1 MESTNKFYKKIINN
15 LNSEKKFIKKKKK
28 FYYYKDIK
36 NFILSLKTVISNEK
50 SKTLR
55 ICTLSNKSFEFY
67 SSIIGI
73 LLTKNIW
80 IPLDGNLPN
89 NILTYIIKK
98 SKADLILVDNEN
110 EKKFK
115 LYLKSLNLK
124 YLNIEKLTIK
134 KFKTRSFQVASN
146 YSADDPAIIF
156 FTSGSTGL
164 PKGVILSN
172 RNFISSFYGQA
183 KHIYSKF
190 RKKNFVFG
198 DYYNSSFVIILNIFL
213 PCIYYSCEISTTNNY
228 SDQIN
233 PINHIKK
240 NNVDFVITL
249 PSSIKR
255 IRKLRQKI
263 DFKIKVL
270 LLCGEPFIYE
280 DLKYIIKY
288 INPKYIFNCY
298 GSTELS
304 PWVYS
309 YKFRKSDIKEIKKLN
324 LVPIGKKFYNVNKLI
339 KNNKLFINGPMVAR
353 YLNKENHNKTFKRI
367 KNKIWYD
374 TNDRAINYKK
384 LTYVLG
390 RIDSV
395 VKINGYRIDIKGIEK
410 KISQFN
416 KISDC
421 FVFIDNNKIVA
432 AIETSIK
439 SSESLNNYLKKN
451 ISSYMVPKEYL
462 KFKKFPLNK
471 SFKVDKNS
479 IVEKYK
485 KKNLFDQK
493 ANYFK
498 SI

>member
-164 PKGVILSN
+164 PKGVILIVS
-172 RNFISSFYGQA
+172 
-183 KHIYSKF
+183 
-190 RKKNFVFG
+190 
-198 DYYNSSFVIILNIFL
+198 
-213 PCIYYSCEISTTNNY
+213 
-228 SDQIN
+228 
-233 PINHIKK
+233 
-240 NNVDFVITL
+240 
-249 PSSIKR
+249 
-255 IRKLRQKI
+255 
-263 DFKIKVL
+263 
-270 LLCGEPFIYE
+270 PF
-280 DLKYIIKY
+280 
-288 INPKYIFNCY
+288 
-298 GSTELS
+298 
-304 PWVYS
+304 
-309 YKFRKSDIKEIKKLN
+309 
-324 LVPIGKKFYNVNKLI
+324 
-339 KNNKLFINGPMVAR
+339 
-353 YLNKENHNKTFKRI
+353 
-367 KNKIWYD
+367 
-374 TNDRAINYKK
+374 
-384 LTYVLG
+384 
-390 RIDSV
+390 
-395 VKINGYRIDIKGIEK
+395 
-410 KISQFN
+410 
-416 KISDC
+416 
-421 FVFIDNNKIVA
+421 
-432 AIETSIK
+432 
-439 SSESLNNYLKKN
+439 
-451 ISSYMVPKEYL
+451 
-462 KFKKFPLNK
+462 
-471 SFKVDKNS
+471 
-479 IVEKYK
+479 
-485 KKNLFDQK
+485 
-493 ANYFK
+493 
-498 SI
+498 

>member
-1 MESTNKFYKKIINN
+1 MESTNKFYKKIIKN
-15 LNSEKKFIKKKKK
+15 LNSKKKFIKKNQKY
-28 FYYYKDIK
+28 YYYKDIK
-36 NFILSLKTVISNEK
+36 NFILSLKIEIGIENSN
-50 SKTLR
+50 TLR

-89 NILTYIIKK
+89 KILTYIIKK

-115 LYLKSLNLK
+115 LYLKNHDLN
-124 YLNIEKLTIK
+124 YLNIEKLSIK
-134 KFKTRSFQVASN
+134 KFKSQSLKVASN
-146 YSADDPAIIF
+146 YNANDPAIIF

-172 RNFISSFYGQA
+172 RNFISSFYGQN

-190 RKKNFVFG
+190 KKKNFVFG
-198 DYYNSSFVIILNIFL
+198 DYYNSSFIIILNIFL
-213 PCIYYSCEISTTNNY
+213 PCIYYSCEISATNNY

-249 PSSIKR
+249 PSLIKR
-255 IRKLRQKI
+255 LRKLRQKI
-263 DFKIKVL
+263 DFKIKAI

-280 DLKYIIKY
+280 DLKYIINY

-309 YKFRKSDIKEIKKLN
+309 YKFRKLDIKEIKKLN

-353 YLNKENHNKTFKRI
+353 YLNEEDYNKTYKRI

-374 TNDRAINYKK
+374 TNDRVINHKK

-395 VKINGYRIDIKGIEK
+395 VKINGYRIDLKGIEK
-410 KISQFN
+410 IFPNLIKYQIVLFL
-416 KISDC
+416 
-421 FVFIDNNKIVA
+421 FII
-432 AIETSIK
+432 IRLLQQSRLRL
-439 SSESLNNYLKKN
+439 SLQ
-451 ISSYMVPKEYL
+451 
-462 KFKKFPLNK
+462 
-471 SFKVDKNS
+471 DR
-479 IVEKYK
+479 
-485 KKNLFDQK
+485 
-493 ANYFK
+493 
-498 SI
+498 